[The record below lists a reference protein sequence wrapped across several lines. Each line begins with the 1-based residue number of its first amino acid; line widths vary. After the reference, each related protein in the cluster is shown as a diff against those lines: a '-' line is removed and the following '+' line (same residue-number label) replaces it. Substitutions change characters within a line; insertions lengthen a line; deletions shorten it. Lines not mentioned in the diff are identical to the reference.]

1 MKGNRR
7 ITNADF
13 SGSLVDTLTSTKKG
27 SLFYFDPVTSYLYDS
42 HGLVV
47 YMPTPPGH
55 GEQGLF
61 QFNDLTEILVII
73 EYRNGGQ
80 SCTCSIADTAQP
92 EGLAVSNPLNCA
104 CGLLN
109 L

>member
-1 MKGNRR
+1 MQIALTVLLTHSHLPTR
-7 ITNADF
+7 DLF
-13 SGSLVDTLTSTKKG
+13 STSILSLPTCTIRVSSSLTRSHHLAMVDMV
-27 SLFYFDPVTSYLYDS
+27 F
-42 HGLVV
+42 
-47 YMPTPPGH
+47 
-55 GEQGLF
+55 F
-61 QFNDLTEILVII
+61 QFDDLTEILVII